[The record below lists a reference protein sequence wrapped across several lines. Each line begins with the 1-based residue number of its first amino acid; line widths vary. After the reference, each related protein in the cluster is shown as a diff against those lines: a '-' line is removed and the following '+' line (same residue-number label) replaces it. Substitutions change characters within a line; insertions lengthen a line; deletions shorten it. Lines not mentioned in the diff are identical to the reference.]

1 MIYQLMY
8 YSTARREFS
17 ERELQDLLEVARA
30 NNSRCGVTSLL
41 LYGDGVFFQVL
52 EGPETAVKSQF
63 AKICEDSRH
72 HAIVVAAERTVEQR
86 SFGDWTMA
94 CMPFNQRERKNL
106 LRLKRLVQ
114 EDGGLKHDDDSLI
127 ASLINSFVST
137 RGWQDHIAGD

>member
-17 ERELQDLLEVARA
+17 EQELQDLIEVARA

-52 EGPETAVKSQF
+52 EGHEEDVQAQF
-63 AKICEDSRH
+63 EKISLDNRH
-72 HAIVVAAERTVEQR
+72 HAIVVAAERRVRER
-86 SFGDWTMA
+86 SLGDWTMA
-94 CMPFNQRERKNL
+94 CMPFNKKERKTL
-106 LRLKRLVQ
+106 ERLARFTQKSV
-114 EDGGLKHDDDSLI
+114 ELKADTDSLI

-137 RGWQDHIAGD
+137 RGLHDHLVK